1 MELYVNAYNGT
12 IFEAFYICIYGNLL
26 HTKLSICDLDLDEST
41 TSTQKL
47 IIVDSN
53 LIFNETVGDVQTLH
67 IILLSESLTIL
78 YSYSLPA
85 PQWYLVNKYWSPIVC
100 CVLQYDWQRL
110 LGLGYVSLPGV
121 RAPGFVFVSTHL
133 WWHWKCYPGDSLHQ

>member
-85 PQWYLVNKYWSPIVC
+85 PQ
-100 CVLQYDWQRL
+100 
-110 LGLGYVSLPGV
+110 
-121 RAPGFVFVSTHL
+121 
-133 WWHWKCYPGDSLHQ
+133 